1 MEYLLNIFNLLKD
14 ETTLRII
21 MLLNKKDLCV
31 CQLVEITGVSQP
43 NISKKLANLR
53 KASLVESKKESLYTF
68 YSLSSSDEILINII
82 RLIGDKVEKYP
93 TIKNDLIKIKGA
105 EAFLEAGK
113 CS

>member
-1 MEYLLNIFNLLKD
+1 MENLLNIFNLLKD

-21 MLLNKKDLCV
+21 MLLSKKELCV

-53 KASLVESKKESLYTF
+53 KANLVKSRKESLYTF
-68 YSLSSSDEILINII
+68 YTLSSGDEILINITSF
-82 RLIGDKVEKYP
+82 IGDKLDKYP
-93 TIKNDLIKIKGA
+93 IIKKDLIKSKDA